1 MSHTPYDT
9 KPIHGDGTQMLYRF
23 ENGFGA
29 SVVQHRHSYGSAQGK
44 WELAVLQFEGDEWN
58 ITYDTEVA
66 GDVVG
71 WLDQSEVEAHLDQ
84 IAALGSESSVVAA
97 KPEVKM
103 HDWQILGDRL
113 YGLAEDHPE
122 LGTRR
127 ITTSTIQ
134 NVDHAANTVE
144 TRNTI
149 YRLVGAGKNQAA
161 A

>member
-1 MSHTPYDT
+1 MSHTPFLT
-9 KPIHGDGTQMLYRF
+9 RPLNGGTQQVFRF
-23 ENGFGA
+23 DNGFGA
-29 SVVQHRHSYGSAQGK
+29 SVVQHNYSYGSDRGL
-44 WELAVLQFEGDEWN
+44 WELAVVTFEGDDWD
-58 ITYDTEVA
+58 ITYDTDIT
-66 GDVVG
+66 GDVIG
-71 WLDQSEVEAHLDQ
+71 HLEWSEVESYLDR
-84 IAALGSESSVVAA
+84 IAALGSESSASPS